1 MSLLVL
7 IARYYEIKL
16 FVIIGVMNNEE
27 VEELTSLVKEWEKI
41 IFWEEYSV
49 FGKNKEVE
57 CKQRCISKI
66 G

>member
-1 MSLLVL
+1 M
-7 IARYYEIKL
+7 
-16 FVIIGVMNNEE
+16 IIGVMNNEE

-57 CKQRCISKI
+57 CKQRCISKT